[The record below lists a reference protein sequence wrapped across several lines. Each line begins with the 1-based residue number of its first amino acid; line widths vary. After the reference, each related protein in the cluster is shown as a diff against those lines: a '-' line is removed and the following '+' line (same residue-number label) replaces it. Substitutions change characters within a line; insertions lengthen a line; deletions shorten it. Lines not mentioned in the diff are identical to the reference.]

1 MNLFPLFDE
10 IPSPVPSLPEARQVN
25 FEMKYEGFISKVQVQ
40 KKQLGDMMQQ
50 HLGDQR
56 SSEAQITADTKA
68 MANQNAMVQQMG
80 GSDALMN
87 MSESERKAMAKKM
100 KSSPA
105 NNPSAYSGVP
115 DAGMNAMMQKIMNDP
130 DYREKYNKMTD
141 AQKQEEVQK
150 FMSNQSVDRND
161 EAFDAGRKERNQ
173 TQNSVYI
180 QTLLGKTLNNMQEAA
195 KPYSE
200 GTKIANEFFN
210 SIYSGIN
217 DWYSKTLES
226 LPEVVMG
233 EMKVK
238 QGQEVLDKCRASLLY
253 TFQKKEAATRTILW
267 TDLKMSTKIALGE
280 FNNFIG
286 NYKWGKTKNASLVD
300 GSYMEPQLASAVNSI
315 YDQMI
320 QLTSGAESLT
330 RIHKGQQE
338 QYEMMVINK

>member
-1 MNLFPLFDE
+1 
-10 IPSPVPSLPEARQVN
+10 
-25 FEMKYEGFISKVQVQ
+25 
-40 KKQLGDMMQQ
+40 
-50 HLGDQR
+50 
-56 SSEAQITADTKA
+56 

-80 GSDALMN
+80 GADAVMN

-105 NNPSAYSGVP
+105 NNPAAYSGVP
-115 DAGMNAMMQKIMNDP
+115 DPGMNAMMQKIMNDP

-141 AQKQEEVQK
+141 AQKQAEVQK

-161 EAFDAGRKERNQ
+161 EAFDAERKERNQ
-173 TQNSVYI
+173 THNSVYI

-267 TDLKMSTKIALGE
+267 TDLKTSTKIAFGE

-338 QYEMMVINK
+338 QYELMVLNK